1 MEIQL
6 KAKELSA
13 KLKLAAKVINS
24 KNSLPIL
31 GDFLFE
37 YKCGSLLYITASDG
51 EQWLSQKMEATS
63 TETSEFKFCVNAPD
77 FQKAIDNLN
86 DCLVR
91 IVLDDNAQ
99 TITCDYGNGKF
110 TMPYDNAN
118 EFPPANMDTTGTND
132 LIIDSKQILKAIELT
147 GFATA
152 NDELR
157 PVMNGIHFDF
167 FTDGMV
173 CATSDG
179 HKLARYKDK
188 SITMEDG
195 GTTPNF
201 TLPKK
206 PANILM
212 SVLNVFDG
220 QVKLSFNDK
229 AISINNSDFKL
240 SARLL
245 DFKYPNYEA
254 VIPKNSPIT
263 ITIDKNSMLNALKR
277 VLPMANDSSYLV
289 ELDFTNGQVT
299 ISAKDLDFSKS
310 ASETVACDC
319 DTELKIGFKG
329 STLIEIL
336 RNINDD
342 NVVIELDNPS
352 RAGVFFSAFELT
364 RDEYLSLCMPML
376 IQ

>member
-1 MEIQL
+1 MEVKLQS
-6 KAKELSA
+6 KELSSR
-13 KLKLAAKVINS
+13 LKMAAKVINS
-24 KNSLPIL
+24 KNALPIL
-31 GDFLFE
+31 GDFLVE
-37 YKCGSLLYITASDG
+37 TKGDVILITASDS
-51 EQWLSQKMEATS
+51 EQWLSLKCPIIS
-63 TETSEFKFCVNAPD
+63 CDVETRFCVPSVN
-77 FQKAIDNLN
+77 FLKAVDNLG
-86 DCLVR
+86 DVP
-91 IVLDDNAQ
+91 VTMSLDDSTH

-110 TMPYDNAN
+110 SMPYEDAN
-118 EFPPANMDTTGTND
+118 EYPLANMDTAWSNNF
-132 LIIDSKQILKAIELT
+132 IIDGKKVLKAIELT

-167 FTDGMV
+167 FADGMV

-188 SITMEDG
+188 TITKENDG
-195 GTTPNF
+195 SVPNF

-206 PANILM
+206 PSNILM
-212 SVLNVFDG
+212 TILSTIEGD
-220 QVKLSFNDK
+220 VKLSFDDK
-229 AISINNSDFKL
+229 AISVNNKDFKL

-245 DFKYPNYEA
+245 EFRYPNYEA
-254 VIPKNSPIT
+254 VIPKTSPT
-263 ITIDKNSMLNALKR
+263 TVTADKNSLLNALKR

-289 ELDFTNGQVT
+289 ELDFSNGQV
-299 ISAKDLDFSKS
+299 IVSAKDIDFSKS
-310 ASETVACDC
+310 ASETITCDC

>member
-37 YKCGSLLYITASDG
+37 YKGNSLLYITASDG

-63 TETSEFKFCVNAPD
+63 METSEFKFCVNAPD

-86 DCLVR
+86 DYLVK
-91 IVLDDNAQ
+91 IVLDDNSQ

-110 TMPYDNAN
+110 TIPYDNAN
-118 EFPPANMDTTGTND
+118 EFPQANMDTTGTND

-310 ASETVACDC
+310 ASETVTCDC